1 MKRKNFKE
9 ALKIIKLFRD
19 QEIAYNNFGI
29 DLYEGSFPI
38 GDTFG
43 KLTDLFFETHY
54 KNDGIDWINWW
65 MWENDFGENELEAY
79 DEHLLICQTEDGLYD
94 FIKKYSK

>member
-29 DLYEGSFPI
+29 DLYEGNFPI

-54 KNDGIDWINWW
+54 KNDGIDRINWW
-65 MWENDFGENELEAY
+65 MWENDFGENKPKAY
-79 DEHLLICQTEDGLYD
+79 DNDEELIKTEDELYD
-94 FIKKYSK
+94 YIKKYSK